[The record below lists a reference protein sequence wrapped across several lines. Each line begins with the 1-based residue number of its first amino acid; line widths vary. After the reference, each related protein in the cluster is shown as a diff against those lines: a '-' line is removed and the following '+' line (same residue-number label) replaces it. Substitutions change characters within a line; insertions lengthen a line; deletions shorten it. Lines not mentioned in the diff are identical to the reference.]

1 MLYFIW
7 LPLLGVRGFIS
18 NYLLIDTIFLTIIL
32 NGILLLDFIIDLTK
46 TRLNV
51 KYIFIFFIFS
61 FLIIILN
68 KQALAFFNIMMA
80 VYLLRNISINKA
92 ISFMAIL
99 SFLNIILFLFSFSF
113 ELSVNTIDVM
123 PKGDAYNLGFNNTNV
138 ASFFF
143 MINLMVIVL
152 WIYLKNKLLTF
163 LFLPLFYYIYTLT
176 LSRSSF
182 VGEIVFYFA
191 IVTNYFRIYGFYT
204 RLIPLFFYF
213 LLFVMIYLSR
223 SYMWVNELFTT
234 RFFIYDEILSGFGV
248 LNFIY
253 GYKIPEGQPMDSSFF
268 SLLFDGGVVY
278 VLIFLYLYNC
288 YYKEKLSKG
297 NYLLFPFILFMLV
310 VGFSENIF
318 SGFNF
323 LSIIFFKILYDSY
336 ERVW

>member
-1 MLYFIW
+1 
-7 LPLLGVRGFIS
+7 
-18 NYLLIDTIFLTIIL
+18 
-32 NGILLLDFIIDLTK
+32 
-46 TRLNV
+46 
-51 KYIFIFFIFS
+51 
-61 FLIIILN
+61 
-68 KQALAFFNIMMA
+68 
-80 VYLLRNISINKA
+80 
-92 ISFMAIL
+92 
-99 SFLNIILFLFSFSF
+99 
-113 ELSVNTIDVM
+113 
-123 PKGDAYNLGFNNTNV
+123 
-138 ASFFF
+138 
-143 MINLMVIVL
+143 
-152 WIYLKNKLLTF
+152 
-163 LFLPLFYYIYTLT
+163 
-176 LSRSSF
+176 
-182 VGEIVFYFA
+182 
-191 IVTNYFRIYGFYT
+191 
-204 RLIPLFFYF
+204 
-213 LLFVMIYLSR
+213 
-223 SYMWVNELFTT
+223 MWVNELFTT